1 MMAFEK
7 AIKKIKFVKREEDYD
22 FDDYLV
28 DIHTGKVKVNE
39 NNIEYNRKEE
49 SNDGEFSNICS

>member
-7 AIKKIKFVKREEDYD
+7 AMKKIKFVKREENYS

-28 DIHTGKVKVNE
+28 DIHTGKIKVDE
-39 NNIEYNRKEE
+39 NNIEYHRKEE
-49 SNDGEFSNICS
+49 SNNGRFSNIHN